1 MFQNYLKIAW
11 RNLFRNKGFSLTNL
25 LGLTIGITCTILI
38 FLWVRDELTYNKFQS
53 NYGSIYKIKANR
65 DFNNQVFTDDNMVLP
80 LAKTLKEKLPQIKN
94 AVVTTHGGSH
104 ILNYGDAKLK
114 KQGYT
119 VSDHFFDLFSW
130 KFIKGN
136 AASALPNPYAIVLT
150 QSTATALFGNADP
163 MNKIIR
169 VDNEYDAKVTGVVA
183 DVRGNSS
190 LQFDFINSFNYDN
203 EYLKRNMS
211 DWQNSSWDVY
221 IQPTP
226 GTNMSLLEK
235 SITELKYQH
244 DPDDKKISTYFA
256 FPMSK
261 WRLYSDF
268 KDGKNIGG
276 MIRYVKLF
284 TIIALIILLIACV
297 NFMNLS
303 TARSEKRAKEVGVR
317 KTLGSGKRQLILQ
330 FFFESMILALIA
342 FALSLGIVYLL
353 LPSFNMLVDKH
364 LSLDLA
370 QPIFWLGAVAIILIT
385 GIVAG
390 SYPALYL
397 SSFSP
402 IKVLKGTFLAG
413 KSAAVPRRILVVAQ
427 FVISILLISA
437 TIIVYQ
443 QIQHIKNRDIGYDPN
458 NLLMIDATADT
469 QKNFTVI
476 KQELLNTGMISSVT
490 RTLSPITDI
499 WWRQPGPDYAGK
511 PANQSIIISGETADV
526 DFTKTMGIKILQG
539 KDFSGTP
546 SDSSSMLLNKAAVD
560 AMGLKDPIG
569 MRMSNGGHDP
579 HTVIGVTDNVVMGS
593 PFEPVD
599 PMMVYFSPDAANAIS
614 IRLKNSISPKNALTA
629 MEPIFK
635 RYNPSYPFEY
645 KFVDE
650 EFGKKFIAE
659 ELVNKLTNIFAGLA
673 IFICCIGLAGLAS
686 FTIEKR
692 IREIGIRKVLGA
704 SVQQVLL
711 LISKEFLKLVLVAF
725 VIAVPLTWWFMNNW
739 LEKYTYRVNISI
751 WLFGFVGVVVMLLT
765 LIVVSLNTIRA
776 AIANPV
782 KSLRTE

>member
-226 GTNMSLLEK
+226 GTDMSLLEK

-276 MIRYVKLF
+276 MIQYVKLF

-476 KQELLNTGMISSVT
+476 KQELLNSGMISSVT

-560 AMGLKDPIG
+560 AMGLKGPIG